1 MLRKTYFRVFHCFFL
16 RESLFWLKRE
26 VLCKYPQKCFKTTEM
41 HSLAVIGSFWR
52 EKQHLLIFVPFYWF
66 DQKQLFKQIQIFLR
80 INPFKHEKQTF
91 GVFLC
96 AFLRYSF
103 FGLKREDL
111 YEFPPNCFKTS
122 ESTVWLYVAHFEEK
136 KYFFLIFH
144 PFYCFD
150 QKHLFKQIQILIFS
164 NLLRQTNF
172 LSISLLL
179 LRLSLFGLQREVLW
193 EFPKNCFKT
202 TEKHSLAV
210 YSSLCGEKQ
219 FLLIF
224 IHFYWFD

>member
-26 VLCKYPQKCFKTTEM
+26 VLCEYPQKCFKKTEM

-52 EKQHLLIFVPFYWF
+52 EKQHLLIFVFFYWF
-66 DQKQLFKQIQIFLR
+66 DQKQ
-80 INPFKHEKQTF
+80 
-91 GVFLC
+91 
-96 AFLRYSF
+96 
-103 FGLKREDL
+103 
-111 YEFPPNCFKTS
+111 
-122 ESTVWLYVAHFEEK
+122 
-136 KYFFLIFH
+136 
-144 PFYCFD
+144 
-150 QKHLFKQIQILIFS
+150 LFKQIQILIFS

-179 LRLSLFGLQREVLW
+179 LRLSLFGLQREVLC
-193 EFPKNCFKT
+193 EFPKNCFKR

-224 IHFYWFD
+224 IHFTGLIKQIQFSSGFDSFQTC